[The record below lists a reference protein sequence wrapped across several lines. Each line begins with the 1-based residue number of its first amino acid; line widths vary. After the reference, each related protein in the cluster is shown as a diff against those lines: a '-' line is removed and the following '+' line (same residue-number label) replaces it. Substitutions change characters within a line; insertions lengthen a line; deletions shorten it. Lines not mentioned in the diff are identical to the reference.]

1 MNMRLIHTTERP
13 LNTVIDLY
21 LGNSLTNVLDDLQ
34 LKQSALTTPDDLRQR
49 MEKFS

>member
-13 LNTVIDLY
+13 LLRVVDLNQKNG
-21 LGNSLTNVLDDLQ
+21 LKNLLDDLQ
-34 LKQSALTTPDDLRQR
+34 LKNSVLTTPEDLRQR